1 MTISEMHHLFRVI
14 GQAKGLQLVRAILPE
29 SIDDYLNAAIMEKC
43 RSVLIQNTSTA
54 FPDKITNRD
63 NPTSPYNALRTL
75 FKTKTLNVL
84 KQGSSKN
91 FSAIDGT
98 NKSFVLAYI
107 SASTRYD
114 KTIPNGDTI
123 SIEEGNY
130 YPCRIIEP
138 DKISYILNDY
148 CNKPSKEYP
157 CCTIE
162 SSTTNG
168 VEFKIYTNDNE
179 IPKLV
184 VSYIATPAKVNH
196 SANIDCD
203 LPDYLHY
210 EIVEIAVNKYFQ
222 SVGSTT
228 KQINS

>member
-1 MTISEMHHLFRVI
+1 MHHLFRVI
-14 GQAKGLQLVRAILPE
+14 GQAKGLRLVRAILPE

-75 FKTKTLNVL
+75 FKTNVINLTSSSTLKCFTGTDNMHKT
-84 KQGSSKN
+84 
-91 FSAIDGT
+91 AI
-98 NKSFVLAYI
+98 LAYI
-107 SASTRYD
+107 STATKYEN
-114 KTIPNGDTI
+114 KTT
-123 SIEEGNY
+123 

-138 DKISYILNDY
+138 DKIHYVLNDF
-148 CNKPSKEYP
+148 CNAPSKDYL
-157 CCTIE
+157 CCAIE
-162 SSTTNG
+162 SGTNNQA
-168 VEFKIYTNDNE
+168 EFHVYTNDNT
-179 IPKLV
+179 IPKLI
-184 VSYIATPAKVNH
+184 VSYIKNPAK
-196 SANIDCD
+196 IDLRAYNNSD
-203 LPDYLHY
+203 IPDYLHY

>member
-14 GQAKGLQLVRAILPE
+14 GQANGLQVVRAILPE

-75 FKTKTLNVL
+75 FKTKDITLANSSTL
-84 KQGSSKN
+84 KCFTGKDN
-91 FSAIDGT
+91 THKTEI
-98 NKSFVLAYI
+98 LAYI
-107 SASTRYD
+107 SAATKYENE
-114 KTIPNGDTI
+114 TT
-123 SIEEGNY
+123 

-138 DKISYILNDY
+138 DKIHYVLNDF
-148 CNKPSKEYP
+148 CNAPSKDYP
-157 CCTIE
+157 CCVIE
-162 SSTTNG
+162 SDTNNYAG
-168 VEFKIYTNDNE
+168 FNVYTNDTT
-179 IPKLV
+179 IPNLI
-184 VSYIATPAKVNH
+184 VSYVKNPAKVDLG
-196 SANIDCD
+196 ANINCD

>member
-14 GQAKGLQLVRAILPE
+14 GQAKGLQLVRAVLPE

-54 FPDKITNRD
+54 FPDKTTNRD

-75 FKTKTLNVL
+75 FKTKILNVV
-84 KQGSSKN
+84 KQGFSKN
-91 FSAIDGT
+91 FSATDAT
-98 NKSFVLAYI
+98 NKSSVLAYL
-107 SASTRYD
+107 SVSTRYD
-114 KTIPNGDTI
+114 KTITNSDTI
-123 SIEEGNY
+123 ITEEGNS

-138 DKISYILNDY
+138 DKISYILNDF
-148 CNKPSKEYP
+148 CSKPSKEYP

-162 SSTTNG
+162 SSTTDS

-179 IPKLV
+179 TPKV
-184 VSYIATPAKVNH
+184 VISYIATPNKVNH
-196 SANIDCD
+196 SAAIDCD
-203 LPDYLHY
+203 LPDYLHS

-228 KQINS
+228 KQVN